1 MIACIDKAGRV
12 SVSGT
17 VKEWVLFLE
26 RLDLTGLCRTDE
38 SDRAREILIIASA
51 VPFNGIVQNKR
62 GR

>member
-12 SVSGT
+12 TVSGA

-26 RLDLTGLCRTDE
+26 RLDLTGLRQADE
-38 SDRAREILIIASA
+38 LDRAREILIVASA

-62 GR
+62 AR

>member
-12 SVSGT
+12 TVSGA

-26 RLDLTGLCRTDE
+26 RLDLTGLRQTDE
-38 SDRAREILIIASA
+38 SDRAREILLMASA
-51 VPFNGIVQNKR
+51 VPFSGIVPNKR